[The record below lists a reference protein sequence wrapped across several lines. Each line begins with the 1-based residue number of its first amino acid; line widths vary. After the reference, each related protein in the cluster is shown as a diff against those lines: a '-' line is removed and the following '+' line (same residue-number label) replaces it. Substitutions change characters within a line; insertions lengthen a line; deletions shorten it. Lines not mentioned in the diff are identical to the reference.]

1 LFEASGDVTVL
12 GAVKENDGLRAE
24 LSCNGDMREFVY
36 GQIKNTDWNILE
48 MFQKKQTLENIF
60 REITKEQN

>member
-1 LFEASGDVTVL
+1 
-12 GAVKENDGLRAE
+12 
-24 LSCNGDMREFVY
+24 MREFVY